1 MKENKETPSLNKIR
15 ENTDVFKDSIAFIE
29 EWDFSTANRS
39 HQDRLTTVTSIASI
53 CYAKPDAIG
62 SEKLYNRL
70 AVEGA
75 GIPSS
80 SFGFVPVL
88 LNAQQVQD
96 VSDIA
101 VSLFPEKLP
110 DILIFGELVQGE
122 LDGSPEEI
130 RHLTNL
136 RALLQDL
143 GWTVDMDKAKELSE
157 NYFNTSEEDLEMI
170 KKYFKVYKTKMDIST
185 SKQWLRHWYIL
196 QEISRRYVSDSK
208 VPFEFYVEGKLKDI
222 SALVEV
228 NTFDHQLEHHRDT
241 QLELGVE
248 QHIKHAMT
256 LYRAAID
263 AGVAPQSARRILPQM
278 AYTTIWTAMMP
289 RVYENM
295 LKLRTKPSTQWE
307 FRQLA
312 QQIAEW
318 DNWTDSTDAGGAL

>member
-1 MKENKETPSLNKIR
+1 MDKIKENL
-15 ENTDVFKDSIAFIE
+15 DVFKDDIAFIE

-39 HQDRLTTVTSIASI
+39 HQDRLNTVTGVASI

-80 SFGFVPVL
+80 SFAFVPVL
-88 LNAQQVQD
+88 LNAQQVLD

-101 VSLFPEKLP
+101 VSNFPGKIP
-110 DILIFGELVQGE
+110 DVLIFGETIQGTINTSTP
-122 LDGSPEEI
+122 DEI
-130 RHLTNL
+130 KHLTNL

-143 GWTVDMDKAKELSE
+143 GWTIDMDKAKALSE
-157 NYFNTSEEDLEMI
+157 NYFNTSEEDQELI
-170 KKYFKVYKTKMDIST
+170 KKHYKVYRVKMDIST

-208 VPFEFYVEGKLKDI
+208 VPFEFYVEDKLKGI
-222 SALVEV
+222 TALLEV

-241 QLELGVE
+241 QLELSVGT
-248 QHIKHAMT
+248 HIEHAMA

-318 DNWTDSTDAGGAL
+318 DNWTDTGGDV

>member
-1 MKENKETPSLNKIR
+1 MKVNESICKIR
-15 ENTDVFKDSIAFIE
+15 ENTDVFKDSLAFIE
-29 EWDFSTANRS
+29 EWDFSIANRS
-39 HQDRLTTVTSIASI
+39 HQDRLLTVTTVSSI
-53 CYAKPDAIG
+53 CYAKPDVIG

-80 SFGFVPVL
+80 SFAFVPVL
-88 LNAQQVQD
+88 LNAQQVQN

-101 VSLFPEKLP
+101 VHNFPEKLP

-122 LDGSPEEI
+122 LDGNLEEI

-143 GWTVDMDKAKELSE
+143 GWTVDMDKAKMLSE
-157 NYFNTSEEDLEMI
+157 DYFNTSEEDLEMI
-170 KKYFKVYKTKMDIST
+170 KKHFKVYKTKMDIST

-196 QEISRRYVSDSK
+196 QELSRRYVSDSK
-208 VPFEFYVEGKLKDI
+208 VPFEFYVEEKLKDVT
-222 SALVEV
+222 ALIEV

-241 QLELGVE
+241 QLELSVSE
-248 QHIKHAMT
+248 HIEHAMA
-256 LYRAAID
+256 LYRAATE
-263 AGVAPQSARRILPQM
+263 AGVKPQSARRILPQM

-318 DNWTDSTDAGGAL
+318 DNWTDATDVGGTL